1 MAEDCIFCK
10 IVRGEIP
17 SNKVYEDDE
26 LFAFNDI
33 HPVAPVHFMLI
44 PKQHI
49 ASLLETDG
57 SHAALLGRMLT
68 LAPQLA
74 REQGL
79 QVKQFNAVQGNELWL
94 DWLQAPSEDPEQKL
108 AILARWILDAE
119 AQGLTYG
126 LRLPGLELAP
136 ASGMAQRDDCL
147 RAVALFGLEAK

>member
-1 MAEDCIFCK
+1 MNVAGDEDFTGL
-10 IVRGEIP
+10 RSYAAGDTP
-17 SNKVYEDDE
+17 
-26 LFAFNDI
+26 
-33 HPVAPVHFMLI
+33 
-44 PKQHI
+44 QRI
-49 ASLLETDG
+49 AWK
-57 SHAALLGRMLT
+57 A
-68 LAPQLA
+68 LA